1 MSRNV
6 LLSGSIS
13 QTIMILDYKVPVII
27 RVRMDF
33 WDQLKDIHYAIICT
47 FCQFFYYSNF
57 PTTMKSVT
65 SYKISTNI

>member
-13 QTIMILDYKVPVII
+13 QTIMILDYKVAVII
-27 RVRMDF
+27 RVRMDI

-47 FCQFFYYSNF
+47 FCQFFLLFKFSYDNEKRHILQNF
-57 PTTMKSVT
+57 
-65 SYKISTNI
+65 Y